1 MIYNKL
7 IIYFTEISFAKCAES
22 ITYYIISRF
31 SSETKKTCCSNFV
44 SNLKITVIYSKRYYF
59 QSNHCSNS
67 QVKHSISFFIFTKLY
82 SFQLIH
88 LFVKRGNLYNINFT
102 FFIQY
107 LKLVLLRHYTIFM

>member
-59 QSNHCSNS
+59 RSNHCSNS